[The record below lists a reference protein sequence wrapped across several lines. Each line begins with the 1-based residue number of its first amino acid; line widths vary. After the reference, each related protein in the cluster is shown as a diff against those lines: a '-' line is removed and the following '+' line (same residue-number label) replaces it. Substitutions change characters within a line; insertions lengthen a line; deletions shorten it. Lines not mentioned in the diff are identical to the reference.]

1 MKGFKLSKASWLI
14 LSAGVFLVVL
24 AGLGLTISQQMTEQ
38 NKLDSDLELLE
49 KRIEAIKTTQLT
61 QQLENL
67 RVQTEESQSLLKDAK
82 ARLDS
87 TVISVD
93 VADEFFKIAV
103 ANSVNVTSVSTSV
116 IGQTKYGDISVST
129 VSLSA
134 SVTGP
139 KQNIINFIIGLNNA
153 YITGNIGSVQV
164 TFGTA
169 AEEQESEQADEE
181 ESGESHELQT
191 GMAEASVSMTIY
203 SYEGK

>member
-1 MKGFKLSKASWLI
+1 M
-14 LSAGVFLVVL
+14 
-24 AGLGLTISQQMTEQ
+24 SQQMTEQ
-38 NKLDSDLELLE
+38 NKLDSDLVLLE

-61 QQLENL
+61 QQMENL

-139 KQNIINFIIGLNNA
+139 KQNIINFITGLNNA

-169 AEEQESEQADEE
+169 AEEQESEQVDEE
-181 ESGESHELQT
+181 ESGESHELQA
-191 GMAEASVSMTIY
+191 GMAEASVSMIIY

>member
-24 AGLGLTISQQMTEQ
+24 AGLGLTISRQMTEK
-38 NKLDSDLELLE
+38 NKIDADLELLE

-67 RVQTEESQSLLKDAK
+67 KAQTEESQSLLKDAK

-93 VADEFFKIAV
+93 VADEFFKIAF

-129 VSLSA
+129 ISLSA
-134 SVTGP
+134 SVKGP
-139 KQNIINFIIGLNNA
+139 KQNIINCIIGLNNG
-153 YITGNIGSVQV
+153 YITGNIGSAQV
-164 TFGTA
+164 TFGSA
-169 AEEQESEQADEE
+169 IEEMESEQVDEE
-181 ESGESHELQT
+181 ESGQSHELQA
-191 GMAEASVSMTIY
+191 GMAEASISMTIY